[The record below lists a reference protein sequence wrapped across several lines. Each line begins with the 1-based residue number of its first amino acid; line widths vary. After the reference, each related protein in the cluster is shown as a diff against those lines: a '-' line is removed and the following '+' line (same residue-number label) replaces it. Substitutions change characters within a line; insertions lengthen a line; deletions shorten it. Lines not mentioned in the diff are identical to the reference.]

1 MEKLLEIVLQ
11 ISLSTAAVIGVLLLL
26 VPLWQKRYSAR
37 WRKAIWLLLAI
48 RLLIPFSPE
57 LSVTPVQMDM
67 NWQAAPAWKS
77 AAMDNAIPDAADVA
91 VTGDAVQTVS
101 NVAQSNMVDA
111 VDTAAATGIQVSR
124 GEVWALVWLIG
135 ISLFLLIHGIQYV
148 IFYRKVL
155 KNVLSLP
162 EQDNLLRQAGEG
174 TQAAQLS

>member
-1 MEKLLEIVLQ
+1 MENLLEIVLQ

-37 WRKAIWLLLAI
+37 WRKVIWLLLAV

-67 NWQAAPAWKS
+67 NWQAVPAWQS
-77 AAMDNAIPDAADVA
+77 AAMDNAMPDAADVA

-101 NVAQSNMVDA
+101 NAAQNNVAV
-111 VDTAAATGIQVSR
+111 VTDTAEATGLQVSR
-124 GEVWALVWLIG
+124 GEVWALIWLIG

-148 IFYRKVL
+148 IF
-155 KNVLSLP
+155 
-162 EQDNLLRQAGEG
+162 
-174 TQAAQLS
+174 